1 MTHALA
7 EDKRQ
12 CDWDVQTYDYWLE
25 LLEKEGNDPKMPKSG
40 IAVSRP
46 WTKAS
51 RKDRLLTHLL

>member
-12 CDWDVQTYDYWLE
+12 CDWDVQTYNYWLE

-51 RKDRLLTHLL
+51 RKDR